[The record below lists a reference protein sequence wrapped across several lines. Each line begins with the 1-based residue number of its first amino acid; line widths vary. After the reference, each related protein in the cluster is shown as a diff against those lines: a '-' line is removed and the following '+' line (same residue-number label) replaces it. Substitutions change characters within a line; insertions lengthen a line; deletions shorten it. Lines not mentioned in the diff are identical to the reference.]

1 MGYKGRGERCLFL
14 QIDCKH
20 RVRGSSS
27 TVRRNQKNDS
37 DEIVSPD
44 TRCGW
49 VGKIVFEPLGVK
61 RYEIKVLLDDRG
73 GETDD
78 ARDDIDVIELG
89 S

>member
-1 MGYKGRGERCLFL
+1 MRSQSLNIVALLSY
-14 QIDCKH
+14 
-20 RVRGSSS
+20 S
-27 TVRRNQKNDS
+27 T
-37 DEIVSPD
+37 VSPD